1 MLRTDVGTKVWSEEK
16 ALKEYI
22 DGRAIPSRRKF
33 HHQLTNYVYSAAA
46 DMKWAQSVAEQG
58 FKSSPK
64 NIRLQMYD
72 ALIAAQLGDHEIAT
86 EKIASLQQM
95 PDHHEVLMASAKLKK

>member
-16 ALKEYI
+16 ALKEYELMVEQFPHV
-22 DGRAIPSRRKF
+22 AKF
-33 HHQLTNYVYSAAA
+33 HHQLLNYVYSAAA

-58 FKSSPK
+58 LNHHPK

-86 EKIASLQQM
+86 EDRL
-95 PDHHEVLMASAKLKK
+95 ASANAP